1 MKQLLE
7 QPLVSVIIP
16 TYNRADLIGHT
27 LESVINQSYRNLEII
42 VIDDGSVDNTEEVV
56 KAIGDSRIR
65 YIRHQTNCGGSTA
78 RNTGV
83 EAARG
88 EYIAFLDSDDIWV
101 PNKIQLQ
108 LASIQM
114 HPHSE
119 RVVSYTQRAFG
130 RRCQVVSLPRKLSK
144 TGKGET
150 EALADYLFCN
160 GGDMQTSTLMMHRSL
175 GMATHFRPE
184 LRKHQD
190 WDFCLRL
197 EANGAIFTFIEK
209 PLTIWNN
216 EPRSDQISRIA
227 DYQISISWIREYSL

>member
-27 LESVINQSYRNLEII
+27 LDSAINQSYRNLEII

-78 RNTGV
+78 RNTGI

-119 RVVSYTQRAFG
+119 RVS
-130 RRCQVVSLPRKLSK
+130 
-144 TGKGET
+144 
-150 EALADYLFCN
+150 
-160 GGDMQTSTLMMHRSL
+160 
-175 GMATHFRPE
+175 
-184 LRKHQD
+184 
-190 WDFCLRL
+190 
-197 EANGAIFTFIEK
+197 
-209 PLTIWNN
+209 
-216 EPRSDQISRIA
+216 
-227 DYQISISWIREYSL
+227 